1 MNTSNKIKQDKGFAL
16 VTPLYVPKI
25 RSVETSALFA

>member
-1 MNTSNKIKQDKGFAL
+1 MNTSNKIKQDKEFAL